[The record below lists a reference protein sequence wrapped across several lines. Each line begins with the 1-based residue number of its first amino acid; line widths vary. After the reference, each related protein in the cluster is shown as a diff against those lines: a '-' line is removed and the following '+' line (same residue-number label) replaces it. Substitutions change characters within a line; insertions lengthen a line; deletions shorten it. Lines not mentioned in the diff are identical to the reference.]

1 MQQSEFIETCN
12 AWAGA
17 GIPFLFIID
26 YELKQFRIFR
36 QDEAAEQGVF
46 YNIKGKTNYTVAR
59 VGISREQ
66 LPGSGRNSGSGA
78 QQTGWKGVLS
88 GLRVESGPG
97 SGDTAPH
104 RNIYESG
111 PCSWNTEPQGFGTEL
126 PPEFR
131 FEAVPMAF
139 PRYEKA
145 FSLVKKHILHGN
157 SFLLNLT
164 FPTPVKTDLTLQQI
178 FHAGAAPYRLLY
190 GDRFVVFSPETF
202 VTIGGNTIR
211 SFPMKGTID
220 AALPDAERR
229 LLENEKELWEHNTI
243 VDLIRN
249 DLSMVSADVRVA
261 RFRYVDRIRTHR
273 GELLQVSSEIEGRLG
288 GGWRSGLGELL
299 LRMLPAGSISGAPK
313 RKTVEIIA
321 EAEGEP
327 RGFFTGIFGIFDG
340 EAVDSAVMIRYIE
353 RVDAGNAVGRDAGN
367 DTVNVDG
374 DVSVNDSGKQ
384 ANGLLAKGGKVDRSK
399 SNGGLQFRS
408 GGGITG
414 HSEAA
419 AEYKEMIEKVYVP
432 IVRL

>member
-1 MQQSEFIETCN
+1 MKIQIRIWCMRKSQFIENCN
-12 AWAGA
+12 AWAEEGTS
-17 GIPFLFIID
+17 FLFMID
-26 YELKQFRIFR
+26 YELEQFLIFR
-36 QDEAAEQGVF
+36 PEEAAGQGIF
-46 YNIKGKTNYTVAR
+46 YNINGRTNYSGAG
-59 VGISREQ
+59 VGISRKQMSESGRGTGAGAPQ
-66 LPGSGRNSGSGA
+66 GGRNGVLPG
-78 QQTGWKGVLS
+78 LS
-88 GLRVESGPG
+88 VEPGPG
-97 SGDTAPH
+97 SRDAEPPDMWATAP
-104 RNIYESG
+104 
-111 PCSWNTEPQGFGTEL
+111 PK
-126 PPEFR
+126 FR

-164 FPTPVKTDLTLQQI
+164 FPTPVETDLGLEQI
-178 FHAGAAPYRLLY
+178 FHASAAPYRLLF

-249 DLSMVSADVRVA
+249 DLSMVAADVQVA
-261 RFRYVDRIRTHR
+261 RFRYIDRIRTHQ

-288 GGWRSGLGELL
+288 SGWRSGLGELL

-313 RKTVEIIA
+313 LKTVEIIA
-321 EAEGEP
+321 EAEGQK

-353 RVDAGNAVGRDAGN
+353 RVGTGKDVGNASGK
-367 DTVNVDG
+367 TT
-374 DVSVNDSGKQ
+374 GKQ
-384 ANGLLAKGGKVDRSK
+384 ASGRKTNRGKA
-399 SNGGLQFRS
+399 NGGLQFRS

-419 AEYKEMIEKVYVP
+419 AEYREMIEKVYVP
-432 IVRL
+432 IVRS

>member
-1 MQQSEFIETCN
+1 MLSNISSQTDHKNFYLCSMQQSEFIQTCN
-12 AWAGA
+12 AWAEA
-17 GIPFLFIID
+17 GTPFLFIID
-26 YELKQFRIFR
+26 YELEQFLIFR
-36 QDEAAEQGVF
+36 PEEAAGQGIF
-46 YNIKGKTNYTVAR
+46 YDIRGRTNVPCPWGEVSQEFRDVAPPE
-59 VGISREQ
+59 SM
-66 LPGSGRNSGSGA
+66 A
-78 QQTGWKGVLS
+78 
-88 GLRVESGPG
+88 ESGPG
-97 SGDTAPH
+97 SRNTAPPGG
-104 RNIYESG
+104 RTY
-111 PCSWNTEPQGFGTEL
+111 L
-126 PPEFR
+126 PSNFR

-164 FPTPVKTDLTLQQI
+164 FPTPVRTDLGLEQI
-178 FHAGAAPYRLLY
+178 FHASVAPYRLLY

-261 RFRYVDRIRTHR
+261 RFRYIDRIRTHR

-288 GGWRSGLGELL
+288 DDWRSGLGELL
-299 LRMLPAGSISGAPK
+299 LRMLPAGSICGAPK
-313 RKTVEIIA
+313 RKTLEIIA
-321 EAEGEP
+321 EAEGEK

-340 EAVDSAVMIRYIE
+340 ASVDSAVMIRYIE
-353 RVDAGNAVGRDAGN
+353 RAGALQDVGNAAGQDAGNVP
-367 DTVNVDG
+367 
-374 DVSVNDSGKQ
+374 GKQ
-384 ANGLLAKGGKVDRSK
+384 PGGKQPRGMLAKGSNVNLSKVNLGKT
-399 SNGGLQFRS
+399 NGGLQFRS

-414 HSEAA
+414 HSEAE
-419 AEYKEMIEKVYVP
+419 AEYREMIEKVYLP
-432 IVRL
+432 IVRE